1 MTHQTFFETAW
12 FRAPLGLFVGI
23 FALALPTLPAQQTTA
38 APSGDM
44 VEIGFPGNPV
54 SEVLSLYEL
63 LSGKRL
69 VRDANLA
76 GPNLTVI
83 VPGKVSKADAIS
95 LLESALLLNG
105 YTLVPVDDSTVK
117 VLGTGKSPLGEGVP
131 LYADPASLPQ
141 SEQVVSYFMLLKYI
155 STKDAM
161 AVFEKYVTPR
171 TGGSIVPVP
180 NSNAIVI
187 SDNTPLIRRLINLQR
202 LLDVPG
208 AKVLTEFVSLTRA
221 DAEKVADMVNKLL
234 DQEKKDDAQGSGKVT
249 IESPPP
255 ADGANAP
262 QASAA
267 PSGSLTSATTFVQV
281 VADVRTNRVLV
292 VAAESRMAY
301 IRNLIQELDMAVA
314 LEQPLERPLK
324 FVSAGDVLPVLQSLL
339 AEGSTTENAGNGAN
353 GAPPPSQQQV
363 QDDFVSS
370 GGTSPSGGGTGKP
383 DKLTAPRESVAPLA
397 VSVGKVRIIADRS
410 SNKIIV
416 IGPPESRNKAARVL
430 DMLDQRPKQVY
441 LATVIG
447 QLTLG
452 KDTNLGIGYP
462 GSVTGKLYVAGSN
475 GNGAVVTTG
484 SGTNGNG
491 TVNNGLVNNGGV
503 DLLPGTGQ
511 LMNAAVNLAA
521 GSLSG
526 LSIYGVI
533 ADSIDVTLNAF
544 QSSNRFKIISRPVIY
559 TANNKKAVIS
569 SGQQVPV
576 PENTLTSSL
585 AAGNQ
590 GTSVASNIGYK
601 DVVLKLEVIPL
612 INSKDEV
619 TLTIAQQNDNVLET
633 VTISDNQVPVVGTQ
647 ELTTTVTVPNKH
659 TVVIGGLITEEEED
673 GKTGLPFLSDIPGL
687 QYIFGTRQK
696 NKVRREL
703 IILIQPH
710 IVDNPI
716 AQWEAD
722 YSEKNLSSMSGEFYE
737 GGVPVRPALPVA
749 PAKSAPANWPQ
760 NSGRPGR

>member
-1 MTHQTFFETAW
+1 MTPMTHQTFFETAW

-255 ADGANAP
+255 PTAP
-262 QASAA
+262 MPRRLPPLHRAASHRPRLLFRWWRTCGPIASWSWPRKAA
-267 PSGSLTSATTFVQV
+267 WPTSA
-281 VADVRTNRVLV
+281 
-292 VAAESRMAY
+292 
-301 IRNLIQELDMAVA
+301 I
-314 LEQPLERPLK
+314 
-324 FVSAGDVLPVLQSLL
+324 
-339 AEGSTTENAGNGAN
+339 
-353 GAPPPSQQQV
+353 
-363 QDDFVSS
+363 
-370 GGTSPSGGGTGKP
+370 
-383 DKLTAPRESVAPLA
+383 
-397 VSVGKVRIIADRS
+397 
-410 SNKIIV
+410 
-416 IGPPESRNKAARVL
+416 
-430 DMLDQRPKQVY
+430 
-441 LATVIG
+441 
-447 QLTLG
+447 
-452 KDTNLGIGYP
+452 
-462 GSVTGKLYVAGSN
+462 
-475 GNGAVVTTG
+475 
-484 SGTNGNG
+484 
-491 TVNNGLVNNGGV
+491 
-503 DLLPGTGQ
+503 
-511 LMNAAVNLAA
+511 
-521 GSLSG
+521 
-526 LSIYGVI
+526 
-533 ADSIDVTLNAF
+533 
-544 QSSNRFKIISRPVIY
+544 
-559 TANNKKAVIS
+559 
-569 SGQQVPV
+569 
-576 PENTLTSSL
+576 
-585 AAGNQ
+585 
-590 GTSVASNIGYK
+590 
-601 DVVLKLEVIPL
+601 
-612 INSKDEV
+612 
-619 TLTIAQQNDNVLET
+619 
-633 VTISDNQVPVVGTQ
+633 
-647 ELTTTVTVPNKH
+647 
-659 TVVIGGLITEEEED
+659 
-673 GKTGLPFLSDIPGL
+673 
-687 QYIFGTRQK
+687 
-696 NKVRREL
+696 
-703 IILIQPH
+703 
-710 IVDNPI
+710 
-716 AQWEAD
+716 
-722 YSEKNLSSMSGEFYE
+722 
-737 GGVPVRPALPVA
+737 
-749 PAKSAPANWPQ
+749 
-760 NSGRPGR
+760 